1 MKLSLFV
8 CGGNMSC
15 TVVDQ
20 KKVEDTL
27 QGPRFEI
34 LVKDKLGTIWRS
46 TYVFIERT
54 NRELSQWIMHD
65 DAVLE
70 LGAKMPQEAIQKETW
85 GFLRK
90 EKYTN

>member
-1 MKLSLFV
+1 
-8 CGGNMSC
+8 MSY

-34 LVKDKLGTIWRS
+34 LVKDKSGTIWRS
-46 TYVFIERT
+46 TYVFIEHT
-54 NRELSQWIMHD
+54 NRELSQWMMHD

-70 LGAKMPQEAIQKETW
+70 LGAKMSQEDIWKETW
-85 GFLRK
+85 GFLRR